1 MHDEAGH
8 NADASAVTT
17 TRLLSLSSL
26 SPADFSRLGAGHI
39 AYVRPVVISGTR
51 AFAICAADGTQM
63 AVAPDAALAAAAI
76 RQHEMEPLSVH

>member
-1 MHDEAGH
+1 MHDKAAQNVDAEAH
-8 NADASAVTT
+8 TT
-17 TRLLSLSSL
+17 TWVVSLGAL
-26 SPADFSRLGAGHI
+26 SPADFGRLGAGHI